1 MPRVL
6 TSSVRNFIFSIYRN
20 VQLNVRS
27 TLHKSKQLIAISTH
41 IKLSTFLKADK
52 RNTEVLTRIFPF
64 KGSSFVPTTYASV
77 NSEKPGWQ
85 TLCDTILASKSF
97 YPMFQLT
104 SFRQRERLL
113 LNSFIKAYRTRIR
126 KWKKEQKRNKE
137 IL

>member
-20 VQLNVRS
+20 DQLNVRS
-27 TLHKSKQLIAISTH
+27 ALHKSKQLIAISTH

-64 KGSSFVPTTYASV
+64 KGSSFAPTTYASV
-77 NSEKPGWQ
+77 NSEKPGQQ
-85 TLCDTILASKSF
+85 TLCDTILASKS
-97 YPMFQLT
+97 YYLMFQLT
-104 SFRQRERLL
+104 SFRQRQRLL